1 MTQDQ
6 SHVKTGP
13 QAGSRLEHFPITL
26 LPSVMGL
33 VGLAIAYLKFQH
45 FFHVSVPVG
54 QTILYVGTAWFGLI
68 MVMQGARFAAYPAA
82 VKKDWRHPIRVNFF
96 PAISICFLLLAIAYN
111 ELHQVAVAQVLWWIG
126 APLHLVLLLSILYRW
141 IHMPQVLHSLNPA
154 WFIPVVGPILVPVA
168 GVHLASP
175 EISWFFFATGLIFWI
190 ALLAVFLNRVMFH
203 DPMPIKLLPTLF
215 ILIAPASVGFIAYMK
230 LTGQLDPFARVLFYF
245 GVFTFLMLATMLPEF
260 RKVPF
265 FMSWWGYTFPLDA
278 FTISFFLMHKV
289 TGVMLFKQIAAGLLA
304 LTTLVVLMV
313 LVRTIALA
321 ARGGLCVA
329 ED

>member
-1 MTQDQ
+1 MSSGQ
-6 SHVKTGP
+6 SEAKAVA
-13 QAGSRLEHFPITL
+13 QQGSKLEHFPITL

-33 VGLAIAYLKFQH
+33 VGLAIAFLKFQH
-45 FFHVSVPVG
+45 FYQVEAPIGQTLLYVATGWFTLILVG
-54 QTILYVGTAWFGLI
+54 QI
-68 MVMQGARFAAYPAA
+68 ARFLAFPAA

-96 PAISICFLLLAIAYN
+96 PALSICFLLLAIAYN
-111 ELHQVAVAQVLWWIG
+111 ELHQVGVARVLWWIG

-141 IHMPQVLHSLNPA
+141 IHTPQVLHSLNPA

-168 GVHLASP
+168 GVHVADP

-190 ALLAVFLNRVMFH
+190 ALFAVFLNRVMFH

-215 ILIAPASVGFIAYMK
+215 ILIAPASVGFIAYIK
-230 LTGQLDPFARVLFYF
+230 LTGSLDPFARVLFYF

-289 TGVMLFKQIAAGLLA
+289 TGTLIFKQIAGGLLL
-304 LTTLVVLMV
+304 LTTLVVVMV

-321 ARGGLCVA
+321 CRGGLCVP